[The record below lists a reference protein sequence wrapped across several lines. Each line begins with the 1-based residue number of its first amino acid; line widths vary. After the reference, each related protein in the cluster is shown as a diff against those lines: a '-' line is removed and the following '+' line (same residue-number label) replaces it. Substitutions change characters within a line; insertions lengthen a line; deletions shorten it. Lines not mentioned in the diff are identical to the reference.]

1 MTNHAKVAYYFPE
14 AYEGNVT
21 INEKTMTII
30 EVATLKELPPI
41 FMRYGDWV
49 ITPEGLDCLTIDYTV
64 EKDRLNEPDWINH
77 MSAKSWVNMDDFRRA
92 LSTAKD
98 MFAIIGFLDYM
109 KTGLALSFISPD
121 YAV

>member
-41 FMRYGDWV
+41 FRRYGDWV
-49 ITPEGLDCLTIDYTV
+49 ITPEGLDCLTTDYKV
-64 EKDRLNEPDWINH
+64 EKDRINEPDWINH
-77 MSAKSWVNMDDFRRA
+77 MSAKSWVNMDDFRRT

-98 MFAIIGFLDYM
+98 MVELCII
-109 KTGLALSFISPD
+109 
-121 YAV
+121 